1 MEQKNLEIYIHV
13 PFCVRKCGYC
23 DFLSA
28 PAGRDTRERYVQALM
43 REIEGRAAQCGE
55 YEVSTVY
62 FGGGTPSL
70 LMPEQIA
77 RLLKA
82 LKERYLVSPAAEI
95 TMEANPGT
103 VDQNALTQYYKA
115 GVNRLSL
122 GLQSSWDE
130 ELKVLGRIHTWQQ
143 FLEAYE
149 AAGAAGFFHMNVD
162 LMCGLPGQTT
172 ASYETT
178 LRRVVELIPG
188 PEHISAY
195 SLILEEGTDYIRRHE
210 AGELELPDEETEREL
225 YGLTERVLQEYGY
238 RRYEISNYA
247 KEGCE
252 CRHNVGYW
260 TRESYLGFGIGASS
274 LMENVRF
281 QNGEDLQAYLENPLG
296 QRQQEHRLTVAEQME
311 EYMFLGLRLTKGI
324 EVSLFDS
331 IFHCALEQIY
341 GEVIRRHVAQGLL
354 AYREGMTGRYLHLTR
369 RGLDLANYVMAD
381 FLDPPI

>member
-1 MEQKNLEIYIHV
+1 MKRRNLEIYIHV
-13 PFCVRKCGYC
+13 PFCVQKCGYC

-28 PAGRDTRERYVQALM
+28 PAGGDIRERYVQALAC
-43 REIEGRAAQCGE
+43 EIEGRAAQCGE

-70 LMPEQIA
+70 LTPEQMA
-77 RLLKA
+77 RLLKV
-82 LKERYLVSPAAEI
+82 LKGHYLVSPAAEI

-103 VDQNALTQYYKA
+103 VDGDSLTLYRRA

-149 AAGAAGFFHMNVD
+149 AAGEAGFTHVNVD
-162 LMCGLPGQTT
+162 LMCGLPGQTLT
-172 ASYETT
+172 SYETT
-178 LRRVVELIPG
+178 LRRVAELIPE

-195 SLILEEGTDYIRRHE
+195 SLILEEGTAFIRRYE
-210 AGELELPDEETEREL
+210 AGELKLPDEETEREL
-225 YGLTERVLQEYGY
+225 YGLTEQVLGEYGY

-247 KEGCE
+247 KAGCE

-260 TRESYLGFGIGASS
+260 TRENYLGFGIGAAS
-274 LMENVRF
+274 LMENRRF
-281 QNGEDLQAYLENPLG
+281 QNGEDLQVYLENPLG
-296 QRQQEHRLTVAEQME
+296 QRQQEHQLSVAEQME
-311 EYMFLGLRLTKGI
+311 EYMFLGLRLTKGV
-324 EVSLFDS
+324 EAGLFERT
-331 IFHCALEQIY
+331 FHCALEQVY

-354 AYREGMTGRYLHLTR
+354 AFREGASGRFLHLTP

-381 FLDPPI
+381 FLDPLV